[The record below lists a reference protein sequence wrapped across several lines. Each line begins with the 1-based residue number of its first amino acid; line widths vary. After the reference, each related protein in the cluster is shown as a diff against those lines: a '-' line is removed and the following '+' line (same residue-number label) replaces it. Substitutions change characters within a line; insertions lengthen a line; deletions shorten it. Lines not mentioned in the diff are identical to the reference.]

1 MIGERFDTCPRV
13 RPSKY
18 VGVFVVIDTAFYVF
32 SLKNIFSHTQ
42 SKFFQTSGSGNKR
55 ASDKHR
61 LKCFPVTNEEIKS
74 GIAGS
79 KQGKQIKDNN
89 ANAQNANKGKV
100 GKVEK
105 AIEKTKNNIRVQ
117 SFRILLKQPEKL
129 LPDMNV

>member
-1 MIGERFDTCPRV
+1 LSARSTVKIRRRV
-13 RPSKY
+13 CCNKH
-18 VGVFVVIDTAFYVF
+18 GFLCLFF
-32 SLKNIFSHTQ
+32 KKHFFHTQ

-61 LKCFPVTNEEIKS
+61 IKCSSVTNEEIKS

-79 KQGKQIKDNN
+79 KQGKQVKDNS
-89 ANAQNANKGKV
+89 ANAQNANKGKI

-105 AIEKTKNNIRVQ
+105 AIEKTKNNIRVR
-117 SFRILLKQPEKL
+117 SFRIVLKQPEKL